1 MRSLGAPRSKTDG
14 DWGMQRVWRGKETD
28 IPEAKEVTR
37 KGKVIKIHPEKG
49 PWDSRKGLCK
59 LN

>member
-1 MRSLGAPRSKTDG
+1 METGG
-14 DWGMQRVWRGKETD
+14 CRVWRGKETD

-37 KGKVIKIHPEKG
+37 KGKVIKIHLEKG

-59 LN
+59 SN